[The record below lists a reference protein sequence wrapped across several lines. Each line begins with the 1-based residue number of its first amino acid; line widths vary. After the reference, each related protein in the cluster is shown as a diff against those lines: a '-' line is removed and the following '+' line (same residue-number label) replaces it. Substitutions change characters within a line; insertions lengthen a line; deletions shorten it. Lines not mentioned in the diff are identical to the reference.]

1 MIEVLVDRQFWTNEL
16 SKRGLESPGREEA
29 VLRALKRIEQRKQ
42 RKRKPRSNKKK

>member
-16 SKRGLESPGREEA
+16 SKCGLESPGRKEA

-42 RKRKPRSNKKK
+42 RKCKPRSNKKK